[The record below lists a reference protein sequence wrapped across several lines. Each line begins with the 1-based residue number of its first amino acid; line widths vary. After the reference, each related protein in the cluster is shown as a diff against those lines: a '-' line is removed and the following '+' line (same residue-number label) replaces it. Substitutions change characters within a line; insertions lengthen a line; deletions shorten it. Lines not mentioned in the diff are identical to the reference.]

1 VTLGARLQDRKEDP
15 MPWQQESTME
25 LRRQFVQDV
34 QSGATPVSELCA
46 AYQISRKTGYK
57 WLARYEAGGLPALAD
72 QSRRPAHSPTTTA
85 SVLVAALLAARGRHP
100 RWGPRKLLRLLRQ
113 QLPSAPWPARST
125 LALYLQRAGLSLPPR
140 RVRRPGH
147 PGRPQAAMDAPN
159 AVWTVDFKGQF
170 RLGDGTRCYPLTI
183 ADGYSRLLLS
193 CRALTSTQACE
204 SRPAFARA
212 FQEYGLP
219 VRIRSDNGVPFATQ
233 ALGRL
238 SPLSVWWV
246 RLGILPDLIEPAS
259 PQQNGRHERMHR
271 TLKAD
276 CTRPPRAS
284 RRAQQRR
291 FDQWRREY
299 NELRP
304 HEALSDATPASHYQP
319 SPRPY
324 PRRLPALEYPKHYEV
339 RRVSHN
345 GGIRWHSRWVN
356 VSQTLG
362 GEWVGLTEIDD
373 AEWDLYFGPLRL
385 GRFHERT
392 LTIEDVLGRQYRR
405 PY

>member
-1 VTLGARLQDRKEDP
+1 
-15 MPWQQESTME
+15 MPWQEESTME
-25 LRRQFVQDV
+25 LRRQFIQDV

-57 WLARYEAGGLPALAD
+57 WLARYEAGGLPALGD
-72 QSRRPAHSPTTTA
+72 QSRRPAHSPTATPPE
-85 SVLVAALLAARGRHP
+85 LVAALLAARGRHP

-113 QLPSAPWPARST
+113 QLPAAPWPARRT
-125 LALYLQRAGLSLPPR
+125 LALHLQRAGLSVAPH

-147 PGRPQAAMDAPN
+147 PGRPQAPMDAPN

-170 RLGDGTRCYPLTI
+170 RLGDGSHCFPLTI
-183 ADGYSRLLLS
+183 ADGFSRLLLS
-193 CRALTSTQACE
+193 CRALTSTRVRE
-204 SRPAFARA
+204 SRPGFVRA

-276 CTRPPRAS
+276 CARPPRAT

-291 FDQWRREY
+291 FDGWRREY

-304 HEALSDATPASHYQP
+304 HEALGDATPATHYQP

-324 PRRLPALEYPKHYEV
+324 PRRLPALEYPSHFER
-339 RRVSHN
+339 RRVSRN
-345 GGIRWHSRWVN
+345 GGIRWHTRWVN

-362 GEWVGLTEIDD
+362 GEWIGLTEIDD
-373 AEWDLYFGPLRL
+373 SEWDVYFGPLRL

>member
-1 VTLGARLQDRKEDP
+1 
-15 MPWQQESTME
+15 MPWQEESTME
-25 LRRQFVQDV
+25 LRRQFIQDV
-34 QSGATPVSELCA
+34 QSGATPVTELCR

-57 WLARYEAGGLPALAD
+57 WLTRYEAGGLPALGD
-72 QSRRPAHSPTTTA
+72 QSRRPAHCPTATPPE
-85 SVLVAALLAARGRHP
+85 LVQALLAARARHP

-113 QLPSAPWPARST
+113 QLPRAPWPARST
-125 LALYLQRAGLSLPPR
+125 LALHLKRAGLVLPPR

-147 PGRPQAAMDAPN
+147 PGRPQAPMDAPN
-159 AVWTVDFKGQF
+159 AVWTADFKGQF

-183 ADGYSRLLLS
+183 ADGFSRLLLS
-193 CRALTSTQACE
+193 CRALTSTQSAE
-204 SRPAFARA
+204 SRPVFLHAFR
-212 FQEYGLP
+212 EYGLP

-238 SPLSVWWV
+238 SPLSVWWI

-276 CTRPPRAS
+276 CTRPPSGS
-284 RRAQQRR
+284 RHAQQRR
-291 FDQWRREY
+291 FERWRREF

-304 HEALSDATPASHYQP
+304 HQALADATPASQYQP
-319 SPRPY
+319 SPRSY
-324 PRRLPALEYPKHYEV
+324 PRRLAPLEYPSHYEV

-345 GGIRWHSRWVN
+345 GGIRWRCTWVN

-362 GEWVGLTEIDD
+362 GEEVGLLEIDD
-373 AEWDLYFGPLRL
+373 GEWDVYFGPLRL

-392 LTIEDVLGRQYRR
+392 LTIEDALGRQYRR
-405 PY
+405 RY

>member
-1 VTLGARLQDRKEDP
+1 
-15 MPWQQESTME
+15 MPWQEESTME
-25 LRRQFVQDV
+25 LRRQFIQDV
-34 QSGATPVSELCA
+34 QSGATPVAELCA

-57 WLARYEAGGLPALAD
+57 WLTRYETGGLPALGD
-72 QSRRPAHSPTTTA
+72 QSRRPAHSPTATPPE
-85 SVLVAALLAARGRHP
+85 LVAALLVARGRHP

-113 QLPSAPWPARST
+113 QLPTAPWPARST
-125 LALYLQRAGLSLPPR
+125 LALHLKRAGLVLPPR

-170 RLGDGTRCYPLTI
+170 RLGDGSRCYPLTI
-183 ADGYSRLLLS
+183 ADGFSRMLLS
-193 CRALTSTQACE
+193 CRALTSTQVRE
-204 SRPAFARA
+204 SRPVFVRA
-212 FQEYGLP
+212 FQAYGLP

-276 CTRPPRAS
+276 CTRPPSAS
-284 RRAQQRR
+284 RRAQQHR
-291 FDQWRREY
+291 FDQWRREF

-304 HEALSDATPASHYQP
+304 HQALADTTPTVHYQP

-324 PRRLPALEYPKHYEV
+324 PRRLPSLEYPSHYEL
-339 RRVSHN
+339 RRVSRN
-345 GGIRWHSRWVN
+345 GGIRWHTRWVN

-373 AEWDLYFGPLRL
+373 GEWDCYFGPLRL

-392 LTIEDVLGRQYRR
+392 LTIEDGFGCQYRR
-405 PY
+405 HY

>member
-1 VTLGARLQDRKEDP
+1 
-15 MPWQQESTME
+15 MPWQEESTME
-25 LRRQFVQDV
+25 LRRQFIQDV
-34 QSGATPVSELCA
+34 QSGATSVAELCA

-57 WLARYEAGGLPALAD
+57 WLARYETGGLPALGD
-72 QSRRPAHSPTTTA
+72 QSRRPAHSPTATP
-85 SVLVAALLAARGRHP
+85 SELVAALLAARGRHP

-113 QLPSAPWPARST
+113 QLPTAPWPARST
-125 LALYLQRAGLSLPPR
+125 LALHLKRAGLVLPPR

-170 RLGDGTRCYPLTI
+170 RLGDGSRCYPLTI
-183 ADGYSRLLLS
+183 ADGFSRMLLS
-193 CRALTSTQACE
+193 CRALTSTQVRE
-204 SRPAFARA
+204 SRPVFVRA
-212 FQEYGLP
+212 FQSYGLP

-276 CTRPPRAS
+276 CTRPPSAA

-291 FDQWRREY
+291 FDQWRREF

-304 HEALSDATPASHYQP
+304 HQALADTTPASHYQP

-324 PRRLPALEYPKHYEV
+324 PRRLPALEYPSHYEL

-345 GGIRWHSRWVN
+345 GGIRWHTRWVN

-373 AEWDLYFGPLRL
+373 GEWDVYFGPLRL

-392 LTIEDVLGRQYRR
+392 LTIEDGLGRQYRR
-405 PY
+405 HY

>member
-1 VTLGARLQDRKEDP
+1 
-15 MPWQQESTME
+15 MPWQEESTME
-25 LRRQFVQDV
+25 LRRQFIQDV
-34 QSGATPVSELCA
+34 QSGATSVAELCA

-57 WLARYEAGGLPALAD
+57 WLARYEPVGSPPWVISRVVPCIHRPL
-72 QSRRPAHSPTTTA
+72 RRPSSLRPSWSPAAATPAGARANCSGCCA
-85 SVLVAALLAARGRHP
+85 SSCRRRPGPRAARSRSISSARGSC
-100 RWGPRKLLRLLRQ
+100 
-113 QLPSAPWPARST
+113 SAPSGAPAGASRAPAGCHGRAQCG
-125 LALYLQRAGLSLPPR
+125 LDRRLQRAVPPR
-140 RVRRPGH
+140 
-147 PGRPQAAMDAPN
+147 Q
-159 AVWTVDFKGQF
+159 
-170 RLGDGTRCYPLTI
+170 GTRCYPLTI
-183 ADGYSRLLLS
+183 ADGFSRMLLS
-193 CRALTSTQACE
+193 CRALTSTQVRE
-204 SRPAFARA
+204 SRPVFVRA
-212 FQEYGLP
+212 FQAYGLP
-219 VRIRSDNGVPFATQ
+219 VRIRSDNGVPFATH

-276 CTRPPRAS
+276 CTRPPSAS

-291 FDQWRREY
+291 FDQWRREF

-304 HEALSDATPASHYQP
+304 HQALADTTPSLHYQP

-324 PRRLPALEYPKHYEV
+324 PRRLPALKYPSHYEL

-345 GGIRWHSRWVN
+345 GGIRWHTRWVN

-362 GEWVGLTEIDD
+362 GEWIGLIEIDD
-373 AEWDLYFGPLRL
+373 GEWDVYFGPLHL

-392 LTIEDVLGRQYRR
+392 ITIDDALHRQDRLNY
-405 PY
+405 